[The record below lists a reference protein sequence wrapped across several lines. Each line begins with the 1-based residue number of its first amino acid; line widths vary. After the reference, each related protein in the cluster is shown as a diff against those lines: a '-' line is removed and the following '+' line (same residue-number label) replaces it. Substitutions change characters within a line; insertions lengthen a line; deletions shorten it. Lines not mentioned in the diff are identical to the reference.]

1 VHRDC
6 RAPDPPPTLLYSNGL
21 EKKNSKNKDI
31 RALNRDIHDFKN
43 IYQAI
48 TNTSIVNGENA
59 DRVADPH
66 SICLGARATS
76 LTYWK

>member
-1 VHRDC
+1 VKLVAISEESEC
-6 RAPDPPPTLLYSNGL
+6 LKANSNRL
-21 EKKNSKNKDI
+21 EKENGKNKDI

-43 IYQAI
+43 IYQTI
-48 TNTSIVNGENA
+48 TNIVNDENG

-66 SICLGARATS
+66 SICLGARAIF